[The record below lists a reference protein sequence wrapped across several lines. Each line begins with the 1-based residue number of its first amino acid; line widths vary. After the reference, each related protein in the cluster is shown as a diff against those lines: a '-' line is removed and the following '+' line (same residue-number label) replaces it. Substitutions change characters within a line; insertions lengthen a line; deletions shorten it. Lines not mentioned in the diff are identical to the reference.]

1 MEPPLHIVF
10 DVLLGLG
17 DRMTLFALKVH
28 FFMNK
33 LLNGVLVGEAV
44 TEDFGVGEAQGHF
57 QLKLVPVERRWTA

>member
-17 DRMTLFALKVH
+17 DRMTLFTLKVH

-44 TEDFGVGEAQGHF
+44 TEDFGVGEAQRHF
-57 QLKLVPVERRWTA
+57 

>member
-17 DRMTLFALKVH
+17 DRVTLFALKVH

-44 TEDFGVGEAQGHF
+44 TEDFGVGEAQRHF
-57 QLKLVPVERRWTA
+57 